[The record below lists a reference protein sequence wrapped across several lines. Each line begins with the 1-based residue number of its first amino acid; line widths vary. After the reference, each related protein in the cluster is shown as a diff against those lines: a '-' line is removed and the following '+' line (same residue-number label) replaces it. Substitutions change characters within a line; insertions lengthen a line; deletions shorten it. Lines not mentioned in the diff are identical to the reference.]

1 MNDFLTDGDRYILE
15 TVEVPQA
22 NDLFKVFHVASLV
35 ADGARTAEE
44 ISAGLGIVEREGAYH
59 ASAACAIRV
68 VRKRETSEGTQYE
81 LTEMGETY
89 VEADD
94 DRRPGVVVRRTLDC
108 PHLKFVA
115 HQLRLEVPIPC
126 PVPAALR
133 DEVLVTEALRAFPD
147 LSPNTRARRAA
158 SLVSWVRKVDALAS

>member
-22 NDLFKVFHVASLV
+22 NDLFKVFQVATLV

-44 ISAGLGIVEREGAYH
+44 ISAGLGIVEREGAYY
-59 ASAACAIRV
+59 ASAACAVRV
-68 VRKRETSEGTQYE
+68 VRKRETAEGTQYE
-81 LTEMGETY
+81 LTGMGETY

-115 HQLRLEVPIPC
+115 HQLGLEMPIQCPIPA
-126 PVPAALR
+126 PLR
-133 DEVLVTEALRAFPD
+133 DEVQVTEALRAFPG
-147 LSPNTRARRAA
+147 LNSSTRSRRAA
-158 SLVSWVRKVDALAS
+158 SLVAWMRRIDALAA